1 MTIIT
6 VISQQP
12 LTTEQVNSFRSVPQG
27 IHLATS
33 GDGLSFLSDDGTYRS
48 VVGTASST
56 NLSVANKTS
65 NTFDVL
71 SSTATLVIPE

>member
-27 IHLATS
+27 IDLATA

-56 NLSVANKTS
+56 
-65 NTFDVL
+65 
-71 SSTATLVIPE
+71 